1 METSMTE
8 EEGAKTPAKLGA
20 ITLTRHGKPKVR
32 RRGWCDRDG
41 FNTWW
46 AAYEA
51 AGLTPNSRPPEVLR
65 QEAERATQLFMSPKQ
80 RAVETARAA
89 AGDRPVEANDLFLE
103 APLPA
108 PPLPFHMPVTFWWV
122 ISWFYWWFGFKG
134 DFEHRNA
141 TNARATAATEF
152 LIAEAAKGDVLVCAH
167 GWFNRMVG
175 WRLRRKGW
183 RMIYN
188 GGDAFWGWRKY
199 LPPE

>member
-1 METSMTE
+1 MTAGHETN
-8 EEGAKTPAKLGA
+8 APKKLGGISLA
-20 ITLTRHGKPKVR
+20 RHGKPKVR
-32 RRGWCDRDG
+32 RHGWCDRDG

-51 AGLTPNSRPPEVLR
+51 AGLNPDSRPPEVLR
-65 QEAERATQLFMSPKQ
+65 QEAGHAERLFMSPKQ
-80 RAVETARAA
+80 RAMETARAVS
-89 AGDRPVEANDLFLE
+89 GDRSVEVDDLFLE

-108 PPLPFHMPVTFWWV
+108 PPLPFHMPVTAWWV
-122 ISWFYWWFGFKG
+122 ISRFYWWFGFRG
-134 DFEHRNA
+134 DFEHRNE
-141 TNARATAATEF
+141 TNARATRAADF
-152 LIAEAAKGDVLVCAH
+152 LIEQAAKGDVLVCGH

-175 WRLRRKGW
+175 WRLRRRGW